1 MTVTVLG
8 IGDIAVNKTDQNKFL
23 FPHEICILG
32 CELEISVWRKM
43 KNWRKMREGWS
54 WGGYDGMPQ
63 GLIELGLHFKNKVVT
78 GVLVLK

>member
-23 FPHEICILG
+23 FPREIYILG
-32 CELEISVWRKM
+32 CELE
-43 KNWRKMREGWS
+43 KNEELEENEG
-54 WGGYDGMPQ
+54 GLVAGYDGVLQ

-78 GVLVLK
+78 GVLAPK